1 MKIKFQADED
11 LNENI
16 VNAVIRIEPKIDFQ
30 TAIKANLKGFT
41 DQQVLELAA
50 NQKRILV
57 SHDHRTIPTHFG
69 RFITHSTSYG
79 VLIISKNLS
88 VIETAKNL
96 VLIWAVFSSH
106 EWINR
111 IAYLPL

>member
-11 LNENI
+11 FNENI

-41 DQQVLELAA
+41 DQQVLELA
-50 NQKRILV
+50 
-57 SHDHRTIPTHFG
+57 G
-69 RFITHSTSYG
+69 E
-79 VLIISKNLS
+79 SKEN
-88 VIETAKNL
+88 
-96 VLIWAVFSSH
+96 FSESCH